1 MKGDKWDKL
10 FGQRVRAVRTSLG
23 LKQRTVANRIGIE
36 EKHLGRIERG
46 ERRPSFELI
55 FDLAEAMDVAPRVLF
70 EFDRDESNPAV
81 LQKRIGAFLGKCNPQ
96 QLQQAYRLLKSLLE
110 P

>member
-1 MKGDKWDKL
+1 MKADKGDKL
-10 FGQRVRAVRTSLG
+10 FGERVRAVRTSLG

-36 EKHLGRIERG
+36 DKHLGRVERG

-55 FDLAEAMDVAPRVLF
+55 FDLAEAMDVAPRVFF
-70 EFDRDESNPAV
+70 EFERDESNPAV
-81 LQKRIGAFLGKCNPQ
+81 LRKRIDALLGKYSAH